1 MKRQRPTT
9 GARRRGPARQPVDP
23 AVRAERRAWLLLWV
37 RRSALTGAVAAG
49 IGGAVWGSAWLLAPE
64 TFPLESVHFDSR
76 LEHVREGDLRQ
87 ALEGRLDDGFWALDV
102 DGIRQALEA
111 LPWVDRAAVRRVWP
125 GQLRVEIREQEAVAV
140 WNDEALLSAGGE
152 VFAAP
157 EDTWPGGLPSLS
169 GPEGREADVAARY
182 LDLQRAVDD
191 IGFEVEHLDMDD
203 RESWTAELDSGARIR
218 LGREDVAER
227 LQRFVAAY
235 PGLVRER
242 EEEMARADL
251 RYPNGFSVRWRD
263 NGNNAPN

>member
-1 MKRQRPTT
+1 MKRQRATAS
-9 GARRRGPARQPVDP
+9 ARRRGPVRRPVDP
-23 AVRAERRAWLLLWV
+23 AVRAERRARVLLWL
-37 RRSALTGAVAAG
+37 RRSGLAGVAAAG
-49 IGGAVWGSAWLLAPE
+49 VGGAVWGTAWLLAPE

-76 LEHVREGDLRQ
+76 LEHVREGDLRD
-87 ALEGRLDDGFWALDV
+87 ALDGRLNDGFWALDV
-102 DGIRQALEA
+102 DGIRRALEA

-140 WNDEALLSAGGE
+140 WNDEALLGASGD

-157 EDTWPGGLPSLS
+157 EDTWPEGLPALS
-169 GPEGREADVAARY
+169 GPDGRESDVAERY
-182 LDLQRAVDD
+182 RELQRAVAG
-191 IGFEVEHLDMDD
+191 IGFGVERLGMDD

-218 LGREDVAER
+218 LGREDVADR
-227 LQRFVAAY
+227 LERFVAAY

-263 NGNNAPN
+263 DGNNAPN

>member
-1 MKRQRPTT
+1 MKRQRTTT

-23 AVRAERRAWLLLWV
+23 AVRAERRARMLLWC
-37 RRSALTGAVAAG
+37 RRGGLAGVAVAG
-49 IGGAVWGSAWLLAPE
+49 IGGAVWGTAWLLAPE

-76 LEHVREGDLRQ
+76 LEHVREGDLRD
-87 ALEGRLDDGFWALDV
+87 ALDGRLNDGFWALDV
-102 DGIRQALEA
+102 AGIRRALEA

-140 WNDEALLSAGGE
+140 WNDEALLGAGGD
-152 VFAAP
+152 VFSAP
-157 EDTWPGGLPSLS
+157 EETWPGGLPVLS
-169 GPEGREADVAARY
+169 GPDGRESDVAARY
-182 LDLQRAVDD
+182 LELQRAVGG
-191 IGFEVEHLDMDD
+191 IGFNVERLGMDD

-218 LGREDVAER
+218 LGREDVADR
-227 LQRFVAAY
+227 LERFVAAY